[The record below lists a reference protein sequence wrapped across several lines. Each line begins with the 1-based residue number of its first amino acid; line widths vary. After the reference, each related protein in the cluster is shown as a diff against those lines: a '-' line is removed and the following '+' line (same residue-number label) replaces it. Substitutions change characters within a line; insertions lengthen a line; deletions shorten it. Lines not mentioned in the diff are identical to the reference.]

1 MGVEEYGDGERDDRE
16 KWEVP
21 TVDSVEGLDFFLLRE
36 YLAALLSLF

>member
-16 KWEVP
+16 EWEVP